1 MAFSGRKVVPDISQ
15 ALVDKAEEMNWL
27 AWGGTDC
34 PPLTNTDGSPIL
46 NERGLPVTSEY
57 LLFTSPGAAW
67 LRELRDLCL
76 AKINMKNMS
85 MSALTSAN
93 VNGESFTRE
102 IAIDAAA
109 MLDQVNTALREVLGT
124 EIRMTFSLFSNIPH

>member
-15 ALVDKAEEMNWL
+15 ALVDKAEEMNYL
-27 AWGGTDC
+27 AWKGED
-34 PPLTNTDGSPIL
+34 PPLNPDGSTPDSQYAL
-46 NERGLPVTSEY
+46 Y
-57 LLFTSPGAAW
+57 TSPGATW
-67 LRELRDLCL
+67 LRNMRDLCL
-76 AKINMKNMS
+76 EKINTKTMS
-85 MSALTSAN
+85 LSALTSAN

-124 EIRMTFSLFSNIPH
+124 EIRMTYSHFSGFPH